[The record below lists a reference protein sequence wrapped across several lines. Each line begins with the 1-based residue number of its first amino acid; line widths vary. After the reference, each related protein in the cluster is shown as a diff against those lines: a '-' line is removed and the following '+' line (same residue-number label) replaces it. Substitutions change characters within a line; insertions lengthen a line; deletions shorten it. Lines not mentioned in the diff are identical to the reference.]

1 MMSCIVFKK
10 QNRPKEPVKRRE
22 QILKDLD
29 AFVLDNSLRETT
41 VSQTRG
47 HTLQDKWNI
56 FTHVKKCGFQHIVV
70 ATFSEAGRV
79 DDVFVRELIERGE
92 DISGFYAFVNF
103 VETIDNGIIDTQTVP
118 IALLKMKELKMNNP
132 IIEMDLDDSR
142 LKWNKKG
149 LIKDLCSLLL
159 SRIQWTKQNL
169 CSDANI
175 FVNFRDFPFVMEKFP
190 GRVLEIVRF
199 LGRLDDSM
207 RPIGLMY
214 EDATGEYMPQEMAQ
228 WTQRVRSVMNS
239 VGWRNGNLL
248 THVHQKWGLADAVQL
263 ECLKTGANGIWAG
276 VCEEGSAFGHA
287 CSSTTLMNLIRLGNT
302 KVLERYN
309 CTYLRKAA
317 IEVTKITTGMPP
329 HSRQCVSGERIF
341 DISFNFGGIAGG
353 VYNENEFDMA
363 KFFSAKRP
371 IRMNTLVTEEMILED
386 LNEYFGEH
394 AEFTQERGELM
405 KAKMYEDLI
414 NNRKEEYMTPVGLA
428 LLFDRTGGHITP
440 AMRDVI
446 AECKQTT
453 PQAKMLIAQLRDK
466 WDTYNTRKEEL
477 GADKLDYRTFYSCFM
492 KSYFTSLSYSDA
504 QKAMNTLD
512 MDMDGEIDWNEF
524 LVYVKWAINQYPSI
538 CDLTE
543 LLSVTF
549 KQGIISAIQ
558 DKTPCS
564 DTDHLRS
571 FKKVHTLHNLR
582 SMKKIDQSDT

>member
-1 MMSCIVFKK
+1 MACIRKP
-10 QNRPKEPVKRRE
+10 NRPKRSVKQRE
-22 QILKDLD
+22 QTLKDLD

-103 VETIDNGIIDTQTVP
+103 IETIDNGIIDTQTVP

-142 LKWNKKG
+142 LKWSKKD

-159 SRIQWTKQNL
+159 SRIQWAKQNL

-175 FVNFRDFPFVMEKFP
+175 FVNFRDFPFVMEKCP

-263 ECLKTGANGIWAG
+263 ECLKAGANGMWAG

-317 IEVTKITTGMPP
+317 IEVTKITTGIPP

-353 VYNENEFDMA
+353 VYKGNEFDMA

-371 IRMNTLVTEEMILED
+371 IRMNTLVTEEMILEN

-394 AEFTQERGELM
+394 AEFTQERAALM

-446 AECKQTT
+446 TEWDLET
-453 PQAKMLIAQLRDK
+453 PQAKMLIALLRDK
-466 WDTYNTRKEEL
+466 WDACNSEGGL
-477 GADKLDYRTFYSCFM
+477 GADKIDYRTFYNHFM
-492 KSYFTSLSYSDA
+492 KSFSTTLNNMERR
-504 QKAMNTLD
+504 KAVKIID
-512 MDMDGEIDWNEF
+512 IEKDGMIYWNNF
-524 LVYVKWAINQYPSI
+524 LVYIKWAIIEYPDI
-538 CDLTE
+538 CDLNQ

-549 KQGIISAIQ
+549 KQGIIPATE
-558 DKTPCS
+558 DKTPCYTPCK
-564 DTDHLRS
+564 DFTPGADKLRS
-571 FKKVHTLHNLR
+571 LSKLHSLFKIHSNNKLF
-582 SMKKIDQSDT
+582 